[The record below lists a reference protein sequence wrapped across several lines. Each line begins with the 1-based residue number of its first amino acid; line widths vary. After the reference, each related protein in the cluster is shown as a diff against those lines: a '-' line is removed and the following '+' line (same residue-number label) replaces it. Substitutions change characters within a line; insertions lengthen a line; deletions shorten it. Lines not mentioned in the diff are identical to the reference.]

1 MFLLQLV
8 LLLFFAGCGKE
19 GISVHSY
26 DESRTGTEAERTEE
40 DPGDIG
46 EKDVAGGGSPGS
58 TGEKDVAGGGSPG
71 NTGEKD
77 VAGGGEKASSSEQ
90 IRVHICGAVSREGVY
105 TLPAGS
111 RVCDGVDLAGGLTDT
126 AAGQAVNLARI
137 LKDGERIYIP
147 DQEEVRNGECREWD
161 STGAPEEGSTGE
173 NAGETTVNINT
184 AGQEELMCLSGIGAS
199 RAADIVAYREENGRF
214 TKPEDLMKVPGIKEA
229 TFRKLKDRIRVE

>member
-19 GISVHSY
+19 GISVHGY
-26 DESRTGTEAERTEE
+26 EESRTGTEAERTEE
-40 DPGDIG
+40 DPGDTG

-58 TGEKDVAGGGSPG
+58 A
-71 NTGEKD
+71 GEKD

-184 AGQEELMCLSGIGAS
+184 AGQEELMHLSGIGAS

>member
-26 DESRTGTEAERTEE
+26 EESRTGTEAEPAKIDT
-40 DPGDIG
+40 DS
-46 EKDVAGGGSPGS
+46 AGGGKGNSAS
-58 TGEKDVAGGGSPG
+58 DRQVNIEQTDMEQKESSAAGGS
-71 NTGEKD
+71 
-77 VAGGGEKASSSEQ
+77 VSEETES